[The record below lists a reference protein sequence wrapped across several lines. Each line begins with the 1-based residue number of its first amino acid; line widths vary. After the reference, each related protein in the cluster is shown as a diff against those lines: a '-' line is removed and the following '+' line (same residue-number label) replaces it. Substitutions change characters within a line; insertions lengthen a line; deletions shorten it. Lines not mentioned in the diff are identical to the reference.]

1 MEEHS
6 SRQVGCP
13 QVVEELAS
21 RVLLQ
26 IVGGLDLDH
35 DAIVDHHVAT
45 LLAKLDP
52 NLASHLMPSRQQL
65 ALESLEVKVLEETVS
80 KRVVDLEERT
90 DDGVDQ
96 LFEKKW
102 GSAHPA

>member
-26 IVGGLDLDH
+26 VVGGHDLDH
-35 DAIVDHHVAT
+35 DAIVDDHVESLLTKLPALVHHS
-45 LLAKLDP
+45 DP
-52 NLASHLMPSRQQL
+52 NFASDLVPSRQQL
-65 ALESLEVKVLEETVS
+65 ALESLEVKVLEEAVS
-80 KRVVDLEERT
+80 ERVVNLEERT
-90 DDGVDQ
+90 DDRIDQ
-96 LFEKKW
+96 IFE
-102 GSAHPA
+102 